1 MDEDKYLDEIHKWL
15 YIGSVCMVLGVIFV
29 ALGAIL

>member
-1 MDEDKYLDEIHKWL
+1 MDEDKYLNKIHKWL
-15 YIGSVCMVLGVIFV
+15 YIGSVCVVLGVIFV

>member
-1 MDEDKYLDEIHKWL
+1 MDEDKYLNKIHKWL
-15 YIGSVCMVLGVIFV
+15 YIGCVCMVLAVIFV